1 MKEET
6 KKKIIEYLKNYPL
19 KKYKKGQ
26 LLYEPNE
33 NFGGISFLKSGYLRV
48 YSVAKDGK
56 ETSVQLFKPLFYFS
70 LIEAKTGR
78 KNPFYIEALTP
89 VEIWT
94 APAKEFLRFLKTNDL
109 LCEEITNVFLSKFV
123 DMTNYMVQLVSGDA
137 STKVAALINSISEEY
152 GVVNGKKV
160 TIKFKVTHKL
170 IASLTGLTRETVTLQ
185 MLKLEKDG
193 LIDNDKRQVV
203 IQDSVKLKKLLG
215 Y

>member
-6 KKKIIEYLKNYPL
+6 KKKLIEFFSKNPL
-19 KKYKKGQ
+19 KKYKRGQ
-26 LLYEPNE
+26 LLYEPKE
-33 NFGGISFLKSGYLRV
+33 DFKGISFLKSGYLRV

-70 LIEAKTGR
+70 LIGAKTGR
-78 KNPFYIEALTP
+78 KNLFYIEALTP

-94 APAKEFLRFLKTNDL
+94 APGNEFLKFLKTNDS
-109 LCEEITNVFLSKFV
+109 LCDDVTNVFLSKFIDV
-123 DMTNYMVQLVSGDA
+123 TNYMVQLVSGDA
-137 STKVAALINSISEEY
+137 YTKVAALINSISEEY
-152 GVVNGKKV
+152 GVVSGKKIS
-160 TIKFKVTHKL
+160 IKFKVTHKL

-193 LIDNDKRQVV
+193 LIDNDKREIV
-203 IQDSVKLKKLLG
+203 ILDSAKLKKVLG